1 MIPKRGV
8 LKMNKKKMILT
19 SLASV
24 AVLGATFVAS
34 QPSVVKADDKPT
46 AAQPTGETKPTPA
59 AETPKTEVEK
69 AKEAE
74 KEANAKV
81 DEAQS
86 KVDRTTTTATDAATK
101 LETEKK
107 EAAKADSK
115 AKEEA
120 AKEEAATKEEAEAKE
135 ALTEALKQIP
145 DNELLDKKAKE
156 ELLKAVESGELNAS
170 DILAELADDA
180 EKAQDTNSTIK
191 TETPVS
197 KDKLPE
203 EVQGGIDEGEAADA
217 ARPASEKLQDKA
229 DDLTET
235 IENLTDDAEKL
246 KADAEKKAE
255 TLKRQEDTLKEAKE
269 ALKSA
274 KDNGFAED
282 ITAPLEKAVTAI
294 EKERDTAKSEFDEAA
309 EKVQDATAEIQ
320 DLTEKRDNLLEEV
333 KKAEAKEAAE
343 PAKPAEE
350 TPEEEAEPTEA
361 EKAAKAKAEAD
372 AKVAELE
379 KEVVA
384 FLNSNEGGIIYIG
397 IDKIGNIVGIEN
409 PDEEQLL
416 LKDRFKHN
424 ILPSCMGLFDIVL
437 ERNED
442 KNILKIIVAG
452 GYEKP
457 YYVKKYG
464 LSEKGVFIRVGS
476 SAEPM
481 PTRQIEQLFSKR
493 TRNSIGKIKSPKQDL
508 RFQQLQIYYQSI
520 GKLLN
525 EQFAKNL
532 ELLTEDNQYNYVAYL
547 LNDVN
552 GISVKVAKYDGLDR
566 VDLIEN
572 NEYGYC
578 SLMKATK

>member
-1 MIPKRGV
+1 MYESKR
-8 LKMNKKKMILT
+8 I
-19 SLASV
+19 
-24 AVLGATFVAS
+24 
-34 QPSVVKADDKPT
+34 
-46 AAQPTGETKPTPA
+46 EY
-59 AETPKTEVEK
+59 
-69 AKEAE
+69 
-74 KEANAKV
+74 
-81 DEAQS
+81 
-86 KVDRTTTTATDAATK
+86 
-101 LETEKK
+101 
-107 EAAKADSK
+107 
-115 AKEEA
+115 
-120 AKEEAATKEEAEAKE
+120 
-135 ALTEALKQIP
+135 KQ
-145 DNELLDKKAKE
+145 K
-156 ELLKAVESGELNAS
+156 
-170 DILAELADDA
+170 
-180 EKAQDTNSTIK
+180 
-191 TETPVS
+191 
-197 KDKLPE
+197 
-203 EVQGGIDEGEAADA
+203 
-217 ARPASEKLQDKA
+217 
-229 DDLTET
+229 
-235 IENLTDDAEKL
+235 
-246 KADAEKKAE
+246 
-255 TLKRQEDTLKEAKE
+255 
-269 ALKSA
+269 
-274 KDNGFAED
+274 
-282 ITAPLEKAVTAI
+282 IT
-294 EKERDTAKSEFDEAA
+294 
-309 EKVQDATAEIQ
+309 
-320 DLTEKRDNLLEEV
+320 
-333 KKAEAKEAAE
+333 
-343 PAKPAEE
+343 
-350 TPEEEAEPTEA
+350 
-361 EKAAKAKAEAD
+361 
-372 AKVAELE
+372 AELE

-578 SLMKATK
+578 SLMKATKQVLDKIEVENKTLAKITSKERKETKLWNPVALREAVINAIVHNDYTSEVPPKFEFFDDRVEITSFGSLPQGMTEKEFFEGYSVPRNKELMRVFRDLDLVEHLGSGVPRILRSYGKECFKFTENFLRMTFPASEQVTEQVTEQVKDLIKILSEEMNRQKIQDMLGLSHRENVRAKYLKPALEQGFIEMTIPDKPNSRLQKYRLTILGKQLKDKLKS